1 MRDEKNYLA
10 DILPPLSPNYTPK
23 KSLRDNPNTC
33 QNPQHPD
40 LLQVLPGSLPLSPSR
55 GPSPFPL

>member
-23 KSLRDNPNTC
+23 KSARNNPSTSG
-33 QNPQHPD
+33 NPQHPD
-40 LLQVLPGSLPLSPSR
+40 LLQVLLGTLPLSPSR

>member
-10 DILPPLSPNYTPK
+10 DILPPLSPNHTPEN
-23 KSLRDNPNTC
+23 SARNNPNTSG
-33 QNPQHPD
+33 NPQDPD
-40 LLQVLPGSLPLSPSR
+40 LLQVLPGTLPLSPSW